1 MQCIDGDTVNATT
14 RFHQFN
20 SIESTSVEIGDPM
33 NTNDAIRG
41 ELEAKERKV
50 STKNLP
56 THMHLQYPR
65 SDLILIKDQHFWIPV
80 IPCFLGTPISAGIYF
95 YPRHGRKGIETG
107 SHRNTTSGRILT
119 YLQSAR
125 YLTRGEP
132 DPAS

>member
-80 IPCFLGTPISAGIYF
+80 IPCFLGTPISAGTFTRATGAKGLRPGAVLSI
-95 YPRHGRKGIETG
+95 GR
-107 SHRNTTSGRILT
+107 RP
-119 YLQSAR
+119 R
-125 YLTRGEP
+125 YLTTI
-132 DPAS
+132 ASSQILGS